1 MEIAK
6 KIVLSAIAIAPS
18 VDIDRHFC
26 VVAIAGKVDRD
37 RSFLA
42 QFITEIFL
50 KKRII
55 EVKLRVFKKMTYPVT
70 LIPGAISEILVSARN
85 TGAIT
90 LADRYGLMAAILDE
104 SLPEDDARSIN
115 RLLRAIMRGKIK
127 VADDL
132 SAMV

>member
-1 MEIAK
+1 
-6 KIVLSAIAIAPS
+6 
-18 VDIDRHFC
+18 
-26 VVAIAGKVDRD
+26 
-37 RSFLA
+37 
-42 QFITEIFL
+42 
-50 KKRII
+50 
-55 EVKLRVFKKMTYPVT
+55 MTYPVT